1 MITLT
6 TTGHVTAD
14 AITRDYNGNTVISF
28 SVASNNRFKTST
40 GEVKEETT
48 FIRCAIWNSNEK
60 LAPLFFKGRVVTV
73 TGTLKC
79 SIYND
84 RVNLDLRVSNFQ
96 VFGKGNREEETTQ
109 SNVDEATAPLYP
121 EIKKAIQENELES
134 LREEFNGRFLIDF
147 KDGKIQIHDQQEN
160 GLVKLRTAAKTI
172 QEVRGAINTQIEKHP
187 EKGSFEEHA
196 KNNIYAPADDCPF

>member
-14 AITRDYNGNTVISF
+14 AITRDYNGNTVLSF

-79 SIYND
+79 SI
-84 RVNLDLRVSNFQ
+84 Q
-96 VFGKGNREEETTQ
+96 
-109 SNVDEATAPLYP
+109 
-121 EIKKAIQENELES
+121 
-134 LREEFNGRFLIDF
+134 
-147 KDGKIQIHDQQEN
+147 
-160 GLVKLRTAAKTI
+160 
-172 QEVRGAINTQIEKHP
+172 
-187 EKGSFEEHA
+187 
-196 KNNIYAPADDCPF
+196 

>member
-14 AITRDYNGNTVISF
+14 AITRDYNGNTVLSF
-28 SVASNNRFKTST
+28 SVVSNNRFKTST

-48 FIRCAIWNSNEK
+48 FIRCAIWNSSEK

-79 SIYND
+79 TIYND
-84 RVNLDLRVSNFQ
+84 KVNLDLRVNNFQ

-109 SNVDEATAPLYP
+109 SNVDEATAP
-121 EIKKAIQENELES
+121 QENELES

-160 GLVKLRTAAKTI
+160 GLVKLRPAAKTV
-172 QEVRGAINTQIEKHP
+172 QEVRGAINAQIEKHP

>member
-14 AITRDYNGNTVISF
+14 AITRDYNGNTVLSF

-84 RVNLDLRVSNFQ
+84 RVNLDLRVNNFQ

-121 EIKKAIQENELES
+121 EIKKAIQENELAS
-134 LREEFNGRFLIDF
+134 LSDEFNGRFVIDPELLT
-147 KDGKIQIHDQQEN
+147 IADQQHEIFVER
-160 GLVKLRTAAKTI
+160 GKAKTI
-172 QEVRGAINTQIEKHP
+172 QELRKAINAHIKKYP

-196 KNNIYAPADDCPF
+196 

>member
-14 AITRDYNGNTVISF
+14 AITRDYNGNTVLSF

-48 FIRCAIWNSNEK
+48 FIRCAIWNSSEK

-79 SIYND
+79 TIYND
-84 RVNLDLRVSNFQ
+84 KVNLDLRVNNFQ

-109 SNVDEATAPLYP
+109 SNVDEATAP
-121 EIKKAIQENELES
+121 QENELES

-187 EKGSFEEHA
+187 EKGSF
-196 KNNIYAPADDCPF
+196 